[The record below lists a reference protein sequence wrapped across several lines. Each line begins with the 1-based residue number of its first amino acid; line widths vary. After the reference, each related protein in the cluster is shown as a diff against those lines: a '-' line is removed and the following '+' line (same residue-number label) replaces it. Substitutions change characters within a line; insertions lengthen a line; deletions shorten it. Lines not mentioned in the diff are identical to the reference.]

1 MIAFISR
8 IDDRSEAEWLQRL
21 RAHLPDESIVSYR
34 AMSREDRTQ
43 ADVAIVANP
52 DPAHVRELTGLRW
65 IHSLWAGV
73 EQLVA
78 DLGHAAP
85 AIVRLVDPELARVMG
100 ESVLAWTYYLHR
112 EMPQYRRQ
120 QAQGLWQQRQYRQ
133 PAQVNVGIL
142 GLGELGVSAA
152 ARLKAAGFTVMGWSR
167 SPKALPDVECLHG
180 ADGLAALLGRA
191 DIVVCLLPLT
201 AQTAGLLG
209 EHQLSAMKKGA
220 ALINF
225 ARGPIVPAVH
235 LMEAL
240 SSGHLS
246 HAVLD
251 VFDREPLPA
260 DSELWSHPD
269 VTLLPHISAPTN
281 RDSAAAIVAEN
292 VRRFRRTGQVPPTV
306 DLQRGY

>member
-1 MIAFISR
+1 MIALVTR
-8 IDDRSEAEWLQRL
+8 IDDRMEEEWLQRL
-21 RAHLPDESIVSYR
+21 RAHLPDERIVSYR
-34 AMSREDRTQ
+34 DMSGEDRTR
-43 ADVAIVANP
+43 ADVAIVADP

-73 EQLVA
+73 ERLVA
-78 DLGHAAP
+78 ELGPAAP
-85 AIVRLVDPELARVMG
+85 PIVRLVDPELARVMG
-100 ESVLAWTYYLHR
+100 ESVLAWTYYLQR
-112 EMPQYRRQ
+112 EMPRYRRQ
-120 QAQGLWQQRQYRQ
+120 QAQGLWQQLPYRR
-133 PAQVNVGIL
+133 PAQVNVGLL
-142 GLGELGVSAA
+142 GLGELGASAA
-152 ARLKAAGFTVMGWSR
+152 ARLTAAGFTVMGWSR

-180 ADGLAALLGRA
+180 ADGLVALLGRA

-201 AQTAGLLG
+201 AHTAGLLG
-209 EHQLSAMKKGA
+209 EERLGAMKKGA

-225 ARGPIVPAVH
+225 ARGPIVPAAP

-240 SSGHLS
+240 SAGHLS

-251 VFDREPLPA
+251 VFDREPLPP

-269 VTLLPHISAPTN
+269 VTLLPHISAPTD
-281 RDSAAAIVAEN
+281 RDSAAVIVAEN